1 MQDIDKLLK
10 DNFLARFDGRIK
22 LSYALDYI
30 VTNAFH
36 KMSEIN
42 IGEFKR
48 ECESKIHKIIS
59 NNYLTLYSPDTY
71 LIIELDLIE
80 NTFDEYTVPE
90 NWLDLFTDPESLNRI
105 IRKLALEKF
114 VPKFYTSEEEKLRR
128 KNNPYCYSCLSERL
142 TLETWSQEEGLL
154 ILASIDPL
162 GADVNWDGYE
172 NYMGVHIDS
181 VKLINATLLEDD
193 GDHYDLPHGLSEE
206 EAKDKWKFDDDFI
219 RHLQDRQEKIRR
231 YSAKLSHV
239 KKTWDASYFKEER
252 YSPKHYIEWAKSKN
266 IGISWLEWAI
276 ENKLLDPVVETVDKE
291 LGDSERNNLLLTI
304 GALAEMYAHEKGAA
318 FKSGDKPNISRVT
331 EKLLKYLN
339 SDIYGLGKSALNKR
353 ISDGIK
359 LLQKAKK
366 GS

>member
-1 MQDIDKLLK
+1 MKDIDKLLK

-30 VTNAFH
+30 VTNASH
-36 KMSEIN
+36 KISEIN
-42 IGEFKR
+42 IGEFER
-48 ECESKIHKIIS
+48 ECESKIHKFIS

-71 LIIELDLIE
+71 LIIELDSIE

-90 NWLDLFTDPESLNRI
+90 NWLDLFTDPASLNRI

-114 VPKFYTSEEEKLRR
+114 VPTFYTSEEERLKR
-128 KNNPYCYSCLSERL
+128 KNNPYHYSCLSERL

-193 GDHYDLPHGLSEE
+193 GDHYDLPHDLSEE

-276 ENKLLDPVVETVDKE
+276 ENKLLDPVVETVDNE
-291 LGDSERNNLLLTI
+291 LGETEKENFLKTI
-304 GALAEMYAHEKGAA
+304 AVLAKTIANDHGTKFKKG
-318 FKSGDKPNISRVT
+318 KSPNISAITNYVMEQNGNALHGLKKSSLSDRISKGL
-331 EKLLKYLN
+331 KLLEE
-339 SDIYGLGKSALNKR
+339 
-353 ISDGIK
+353 
-359 LLQKAKK
+359 AKK
-366 GS
+366 K